1 MKDKTT
7 TNLTNFKP
15 SGDLGELFE
24 KAKLH
29 NHFNSLLQD
38 LLPPQ
43 FKGLALCLVEE
54 HKATLLAP
62 NPSTAYRAEKQR
74 PALLA
79 IIQQID
85 GLSFIKTVSIKL
97 DKNQS

>member
-15 SGDLGELFE
+15 SGGLGELFE
-24 KAKLH
+24 KSKLH
-29 NHFNSLLQD
+29 NHFNSLLQV

-43 FKGLALCLVEE
+43 FKGITLCLVKEQ
-54 HKATLLAP
+54 KVTLLAP
-62 NPSTAYRAEKQR
+62 NPSIAYRAEKQR
-74 PALLA
+74 PALLV
-79 IIQQID
+79 IVQQID

>member
-7 TNLTNFKP
+7 ANLTNFKP
-15 SGDLGELFE
+15 RGNLGELFE
-24 KAKLH
+24 KAKMH

-43 FKGLALCLVEE
+43 FKGITLCLVKEQNV
-54 HKATLLAP
+54 TLLAP
-62 NPSTAYRAEKQR
+62 NPSIAYRAEKQQ

-79 IIQQID
+79 IIQQIE
-85 GLSFIKTVSIKL
+85 GLTLIKTVSIKL

>member
-7 TNLTNFKP
+7 ANLTNFKP
-15 SGDLGELFE
+15 SGGLGELFE
-24 KAKLH
+24 KAKKH
-29 NHFNSLLQD
+29 NHYNSLLQD

-43 FKGLALCLVEE
+43 FKGITLCLVKEQNV
-54 HKATLLAP
+54 TLLAP
-62 NPSTAYRAEKQR
+62 NPSIAYRAEKQQL
-74 PALLA
+74 ALLA

-85 GLSFIKTVSIKL
+85 GLTLVKTVSIKL

>member
-7 TNLTNFKP
+7 ANLTNFKP
-15 SGDLGELFE
+15 SGELGEMFK
-24 KAKLH
+24 KAKKH

-43 FKGLALCLVEE
+43 FKGITLCLVKEQ
-54 HKATLLAP
+54 KVTLLAP
-62 NPSTAYRAEKQR
+62 NPSIAYRAEKQQ

-85 GLSFIKTVSIKL
+85 GLTLIKTVSIKL
-97 DKNQS
+97 DKNQT

>member
-1 MKDKTT
+1 MKDKTI

-15 SGDLGELFE
+15 SGGLGELFE

-29 NHFNSLLQD
+29 NHLNSLFQD

-43 FKGLALCLVEE
+43 FKGITLCLV
-54 HKATLLAP
+54 KKQNVTLLAR
-62 NPSTAYRAEKQR
+62 NPSIAYRAEKQR
-74 PALLA
+74 STLLA

-85 GLSFIKTVSIKL
+85 GLSLIKTVSIKL
-97 DKNQS
+97 DKKQS

>member
-1 MKDKTT
+1 MKDKTI

-29 NHFNSLLQD
+29 NHFNSLLQG

-43 FKGLALCLVEE
+43 FKGITLCLVREQ
-54 HKATLLAP
+54 KVTLLAP
-62 NPSTAYRAEKQR
+62 NPSIAYRAEKQR

>member
-1 MKDKTT
+1 M
-7 TNLTNFKP
+7 
-15 SGDLGELFE
+15 FE

-29 NHFNSLLQD
+29 NHLNSLLQG

-43 FKGLALCLVEE
+43 FKGITLCLVKEQ
-54 HKATLLAP
+54 KVTLLAP
-62 NPSTAYRAEKQR
+62 NPSIAYRAEKQQL
-74 PALLA
+74 ALLA

-85 GLSFIKTVSIKL
+85 GLTLVKTVSIKL

>member
-7 TNLTNFKP
+7 ANLTNFKP
-15 SGDLGELFE
+15 SGELGEMFE

-29 NHFNSLLQD
+29 NHLNSLLQG

-43 FKGLALCLVEE
+43 FKGITLCLVKEQ
-54 HKATLLAP
+54 KVTLLAP
-62 NPSTAYRAEKQR
+62 NPSIAYRAEKQR

-79 IIQQID
+79 IIQRID
-85 GLSFIKTVSIKL
+85 GLSSINTVAITL
-97 DKNQS
+97 DKNGS

>member
-1 MKDKTT
+1 MKNKTT
-7 TNLTNFKP
+7 ANLTNFKP
-15 SGDLGELFE
+15 SGELGEMFE

-29 NHFNSLLQD
+29 NHLNSLLQG

-43 FKGLALCLVEE
+43 FKGITLCLVKEQ
-54 HKATLLAP
+54 KVTLLAP
-62 NPSTAYRAEKQR
+62 NPSVAYRAEKQQ

-79 IIQQID
+79 IIQQIE
-85 GLSFIKTVSIKL
+85 GLTLIKTVSIKL

>member
-7 TNLTNFKP
+7 ANLTNFKP
-15 SGDLGELFE
+15 SGELGEMFE
-24 KAKLH
+24 KAKKH
-29 NHFNSLLQD
+29 NHFNYLLQG

-43 FKGLALCLVEE
+43 FKGITLCLV
-54 HKATLLAP
+54 KGQKVTLLAP
-62 NPSTAYRAEKQR
+62 NPSIAYRAEKQQ

-79 IIQQID
+79 IIQKID
-85 GLSFIKTVSIKL
+85 GLSSIKTVSIKL

>member
-7 TNLTNFKP
+7 ANLTNFKP
-15 SGDLGELFE
+15 SGELGEMFE

-29 NHFNSLLQD
+29 NYLNSLLQG

-43 FKGLALCLVEE
+43 FKGITLCLVKEQ
-54 HKATLLAP
+54 KVTLLAP
-62 NPSTAYRAEKQR
+62 NSSIAYRAEKQQL
-74 PALLA
+74 ALLA
-79 IIQQID
+79 IIQQIE
-85 GLSFIKTVSIKL
+85 GLTLIKTVSIKL

>member
-15 SGDLGELFE
+15 GGELGEMFE

-29 NHFNSLLQD
+29 NHLNSLLQG

-43 FKGLALCLVEE
+43 FKGITLCLVKEQ
-54 HKATLLAP
+54 KVTLIAP
-62 NPSTAYRAEKQR
+62 NPSIAYRAEKQHL
-74 PALLA
+74 ALLA
-79 IIQQID
+79 IVQQIE
-85 GLSFIKTVSIKL
+85 GLTLIKTVSIKL

>member
-43 FKGLALCLVEE
+43 FKGITLCLVKEQ
-54 HKATLLAP
+54 KVTLLAP
-62 NPSTAYRAEKQR
+62 NPLIAYRAEKQR

>member
-15 SGDLGELFE
+15 SGELGEMFE

-29 NHFNSLLQD
+29 NHFNSLLQG

-43 FKGLALCLVEE
+43 FKGITLCLVKEQ
-54 HKATLLAP
+54 KVTLLAP
-62 NPSTAYRAEKQR
+62 NPSIAYRAEKQR
-74 PALLA
+74 PALLV

>member
-15 SGDLGELFE
+15 SGNLGELFE

-43 FKGLALCLVEE
+43 FNGITLCLVKEQ
-54 HKATLLAP
+54 KVTLLAP
-62 NPSTAYRAEKQR
+62 NPSIAYRAEKQQ

-85 GLSFIKTVSIKL
+85 WLSFIKTVSIKL

>member
-15 SGDLGELFE
+15 SSGLGELFE

-43 FKGLALCLVEE
+43 FKGITLCLVKEQ
-54 HKATLLAP
+54 KVALLAP
-62 NPSTAYRAEKQR
+62 NPSIAYRAEKQR

-79 IIQQID
+79 TIQQID
-85 GLSFIKTVSIKL
+85 GLSSINTVAIKL
-97 DKNQS
+97 DKNRS

>member
-7 TNLTNFKP
+7 ANLANFKP
-15 SGDLGELFE
+15 SGELGEMFE

-43 FKGLALCLVEE
+43 FKGITLCLV
-54 HKATLLAP
+54 KKQKVTLLAP
-62 NPSTAYRAEKQR
+62 NPSIAYRAEKQQ

-79 IIQQID
+79 IIQKID
-85 GLSFIKTVSIKL
+85 GLTLVKTVSIKL

>member
-7 TNLTNFKP
+7 PNLTNFNP
-15 SGDLGELFE
+15 NGELGKMFA
-24 KAKLH
+24 KAKMH

-43 FKGLALCLVEE
+43 LKGITLCLVKEQ
-54 HKATLLAP
+54 KVTLLAP
-62 NPSTAYRAEKQR
+62 NPSIAYRAEKQQLE
-74 PALLA
+74 LLT
-79 IIQQID
+79 IIQQIE
-85 GLSFIKTVSIKL
+85 GLTLIKTVSIKL

>member
-7 TNLTNFKP
+7 ANLTNFMP
-15 SGDLGELFE
+15 SGGLGELFE
-24 KAKLH
+24 KAKKH

-43 FKGLALCLVEE
+43 FKGITLCLVKEQ
-54 HKATLLAP
+54 KVTLLAP
-62 NPSTAYRAEKQR
+62 NPSIAYRAEKQQ

-79 IIQQID
+79 IIQQIE
-85 GLSFIKTVSIKL
+85 GLTLIKTVSIKL

>member
-29 NHFNSLLQD
+29 NHFNSLLQG
-38 LLPPQ
+38 LLPTQ
-43 FKGLALCLVEE
+43 FKGITLCLVKEQ
-54 HKATLLAP
+54 KVTLLAP
-62 NPSTAYRAEKQR
+62 NPSIAYRAEKQR
-74 PALLA
+74 PALLV

>member
-7 TNLTNFKP
+7 ANLTNFKP
-15 SGDLGELFE
+15 SGELGEMFE

-29 NHFNSLLQD
+29 NHFNSLLQG

-43 FKGLALCLVEE
+43 FKGIALCLV
-54 HKATLLAP
+54 KKQKVTLLAP
-62 NPSTAYRAEKQR
+62 NPSIAYRAEKQR

-79 IIQQID
+79 IIQRIY
-85 GLSFIKTVSIKL
+85 GLSSINTVAIRL
-97 DKNQS
+97 DKNGS

>member
-7 TNLTNFKP
+7 SNLTNFKP
-15 SGDLGELFE
+15 SGELGEMFE

-38 LLPPQ
+38 LLPHQ
-43 FKGLALCLVEE
+43 FKGITLCLVKEQ
-54 HKATLLAP
+54 KATLLAP
-62 NPSTAYRAEKQR
+62 NPSIAYRAEKQQ

-85 GLSFIKTVSIKL
+85 GLSSIKTVSIKL
-97 DKNQS
+97 DKNQP